1 MNRFVKAAL
10 HVEEGSVGQRLLAST
25 LGRLNPNNLV
35 ALAMTDKAYSD
46 PTRDLLFRKKKN
58 NLAKYKKDFN
68 NLAKYDPEALKDT
81 VISLG
86 GGNFIDDYLYKKNRG
101 EGDRWYQRLGG
112 RVLQNS
118 KTGPYGKLVGMLQ
131 APYSF
136 LADAGRASH
145 YNPFAD
151 RAVLYQDEPA
161 IGQHELGHALDFNK
175 LYGAN
180 PGTSDQKGISGA
192 LVRQAKGV
200 LRDAYMHSYTI
211 PFVNLL
217 HEGRAN
223 YLSSQALKATL
234 SPEEYETQAR
244 RRTQVLPAGYGSY
257 LGGNLGS
264 LVGQRGVGAL
274 AGIGAGKIYG
284 QLAAMRMPRGD
295 NKKPSD
301 PSSESTPTPE
311 LDEVGIPEP
320 EKAVAKAAAFGAMMG
335 KAALFGSKFTP
346 DHKLQ
351 MDLIAEREKL
361 VDDWY
366 NGDMEDS
373 ATHPDMGGNP
383 DFDRRWNKAFNE
395 KEEVEPKAPPT
406 PLYDSKPS
414 WFPFRTQGMIDRA
427 RDAEDLRS
435 DNDEAWDEN
444 DHKSLLSLG
453 NDFTRE
459 GVNKRLNHWL
469 DRNHGI
475 IRNPYKTPAD
485 LQDQAGGAFDYEGT
499 IDDSMPWRDTTM
511 NNTLLDLGYEASESK
526 YKKPANRQKL
536 FDQYYPHLDMSPSAE
551 PTNTA
556 PVAKA
561 AAFGAMM
568 GKAAALLKR
577 AEGAASLRPGYGGR
591 Y

>member
-1 MNRFVKAAL
+1 M
-10 HVEEGSVGQRLLAST
+10 
-25 LGRLNPNNLV
+25 
-35 ALAMTDKAYSD
+35 
-46 PTRDLLFRKKKN
+46 
-58 NLAKYKKDFN
+58 
-68 NLAKYDPEALKDT
+68 
-81 VISLG
+81 I
-86 GGNFIDDYLYKKNRG
+86 
-101 EGDRWYQRLGG
+101 
-112 RVLQNS
+112 
-118 KTGPYGKLVGMLQ
+118 Q

-257 LGGNLGS
+257 IGGNLGN

-284 QLAAMRMPRGD
+284 QLAAMRMPRGN

-301 PSSESTPTPE
+301 PSSESAPTPE

-335 KAALFGSKFTP
+335 KAA
-346 DHKLQ
+346 
-351 MDLIAEREKL
+351 
-361 VDDWY
+361 
-366 NGDMEDS
+366 
-373 ATHPDMGGNP
+373 
-383 DFDRRWNKAFNE
+383 
-395 KEEVEPKAPPT
+395 
-406 PLYDSKPS
+406 
-414 WFPFRTQGMIDRA
+414 
-427 RDAEDLRS
+427 
-435 DNDEAWDEN
+435 
-444 DHKSLLSLG
+444 
-453 NDFTRE
+453 
-459 GVNKRLNHWL
+459 
-469 DRNHGI
+469 
-475 IRNPYKTPAD
+475 
-485 LQDQAGGAFDYEGT
+485 
-499 IDDSMPWRDTTM
+499 
-511 NNTLLDLGYEASESK
+511 
-526 YKKPANRQKL
+526 
-536 FDQYYPHLDMSPSAE
+536 
-551 PTNTA
+551 
-556 PVAKA
+556 
-561 AAFGAMM
+561 
-568 GKAAALLKR
+568 ALLKR
-577 AEGAASLRPGYGGR
+577 AEGVLPASPLPSPPTGGPTPPTAGFVNP
-591 Y
+591 YKSGLFNKK